1 MERNCLRVKLILGG
15 GPKSNQLCKKGR
27 CICSGGQAAEH
38 SEVEGRWLDAE
49 CGVLLPCAFFW
60 GLGLECDGIKTKICP
75 IMRSSLFRGEGWYE
89 PLPPREPHGWKGENS
104 SINELHAV

>member
-49 CGVLLPCAFFW
+49 CGVFLPCAFFW
-60 GLGLECDGIKTKICP
+60 GW
-75 IMRSSLFRGEGWYE
+75 GWSVME
-89 PLPPREPHGWKGENS
+89 
-104 SINELHAV
+104 